1 MTLTDDVMS
10 YCRDSSP
17 TCLSQVFAGFG
28 LCEGGYL
35 VELGVNAGVL
45 EAAEVDTLAVNHAV
59 RQLL

>member
-1 MTLTDDVMS
+1 MS
-10 YCRDSSP
+10 YSRDSGP
-17 TCLSQVFAGFG
+17 TCLSQVFACFG